1 MYTVEEIK
9 NKVKTGTWTKEDVA
23 RCVEELKQIS
33 DFTVYT
39 EEIYYISYGI
49 FAYNFRE
56 YAYPLI
62 EICREAGVHMERSK
76 EKSRLY
82 LALVRLYFCLG
93 FPPKIVEYGLKYAN
107 SGFTLRSPLK
117 SVYNTIV
124 AAFSDCGLFFEA
136 AFFLL
141 QKEFTDL
148 YLRLYQQKDKAAIAE
163 EFNSYMKKMEAGEGA
178 RDTLS
183 FCVCYFGEFLQVMAE
198 EERWDDIIRIGNYI
212 KNARNFSGSFCP
224 VYKLMR
230 TAACRIDREELRR
243 QIPEF
248 ERMYLESLEQEKENY
263 DQMVRLLTRE
273 ELRIERLKVSMEK
286 DALTGCLNRA
296 AFDHNSKRFM
306 KNHKKGSLVFI
317 DLDYLKLINDC
328 YGHENGDRY
337 LVCFAE
343 NMKCAMDRQDLL
355 YRYAGDE
362 FLILSA
368 LEPEQIQERL
378 NEILEKSP
386 IHFDINGEIRN
397 ISFSYG
403 IVAFEEKKGKIADLV
418 KEADQRM
425 YQCKSRNHE
434 RISKRGAAE

>member
-1 MYTVEEIK
+1 
-9 NKVKTGTWTKEDVA
+9 
-23 RCVEELKQIS
+23 
-33 DFTVYT
+33 
-39 EEIYYISYGI
+39 
-49 FAYNFRE
+49 
-56 YAYPLI
+56 
-62 EICREAGVHMERSK
+62 
-76 EKSRLY
+76 
-82 LALVRLYFCLG
+82 
-93 FPPKIVEYGLKYAN
+93 
-107 SGFTLRSPLK
+107 
-117 SVYNTIV
+117 
-124 AAFSDCGLFFEA
+124 
-136 AFFLL
+136 
-141 QKEFTDL
+141 
-148 YLRLYQQKDKAAIAE
+148 
-163 EFNSYMKKMEAGEGA
+163 
-178 RDTLS
+178 
-183 FCVCYFGEFLQVMAE
+183 
-198 EERWDDIIRIGNYI
+198 
-212 KNARNFSGSFCP
+212 
-224 VYKLMR
+224 
-230 TAACRIDREELRR
+230 
-243 QIPEF
+243 
-248 ERMYLESLEQEKENY
+248 
-263 DQMVRLLTRE
+263 MVRLLTRE
-273 ELRIERLKVSMEK
+273 ELRIERLKVSMDK

-296 AFDHNSKRFM
+296 AFDRNSRRFM

-368 LEPEQIQERL
+368 LEPEQIQGRL

-386 IHFDINGEIRN
+386 IHFDINGESRN

>member
-136 AFFLL
+136 DFYLEKMMDISRLDPCDSSVDFWNSDTLNELVYYDSKVYVKLGMGDVAGAEQAAVDMQAILTEREIPEDGRAFFLL

-148 YLRLYQQKDKAAIAE
+148 YLRLYQQKDKAVIAE

-198 EERWDDIIRIGNYI
+198 KERWDDIIRIGSYI

-230 TAACRIDREELRR
+230 TAAYRSDREELRR
-243 QIPEF
+243 YRNSRECIW
-248 ERMYLESLEQEKENY
+248 SLWSRRRRITIRWY
-263 DQMVRLLTRE
+263 VSLPVR
-273 ELRIERLKVSMEK
+273 SF
-286 DALTGCLNRA
+286 GLNA
-296 AFDHNSKRFM
+296 
-306 KNHKKGSLVFI
+306 
-317 DLDYLKLINDC
+317 
-328 YGHENGDRY
+328 
-337 LVCFAE
+337 
-343 NMKCAMDRQDLL
+343 
-355 YRYAGDE
+355 
-362 FLILSA
+362 
-368 LEPEQIQERL
+368 
-378 NEILEKSP
+378 
-386 IHFDINGEIRN
+386 
-397 ISFSYG
+397 
-403 IVAFEEKKGKIADLV
+403 
-418 KEADQRM
+418 
-425 YQCKSRNHE
+425 
-434 RISKRGAAE
+434 

>member
-1 MYTVEEIK
+1 
-9 NKVKTGTWTKEDVA
+9 
-23 RCVEELKQIS
+23 
-33 DFTVYT
+33 
-39 EEIYYISYGI
+39 
-49 FAYNFRE
+49 
-56 YAYPLI
+56 
-62 EICREAGVHMERSK
+62 
-76 EKSRLY
+76 
-82 LALVRLYFCLG
+82 
-93 FPPKIVEYGLKYAN
+93 
-107 SGFTLRSPLK
+107 
-117 SVYNTIV
+117 
-124 AAFSDCGLFFEA
+124 
-136 AFFLL
+136 
-141 QKEFTDL
+141 
-148 YLRLYQQKDKAAIAE
+148 
-163 EFNSYMKKMEAGEGA
+163 
-178 RDTLS
+178 
-183 FCVCYFGEFLQVMAE
+183 
-198 EERWDDIIRIGNYI
+198 
-212 KNARNFSGSFCP
+212 
-224 VYKLMR
+224 
-230 TAACRIDREELRR
+230 
-243 QIPEF
+243 
-248 ERMYLESLEQEKENY
+248 
-263 DQMVRLLTRE
+263 MVRLLTRE

-386 IHFDINGEIRN
+386 IHFDINGESRN

>member
-1 MYTVEEIK
+1 M
-9 NKVKTGTWTKEDVA
+9 
-23 RCVEELKQIS
+23 
-33 DFTVYT
+33 
-39 EEIYYISYGI
+39 
-49 FAYNFRE
+49 
-56 YAYPLI
+56 
-62 EICREAGVHMERSK
+62 
-76 EKSRLY
+76 
-82 LALVRLYFCLG
+82 
-93 FPPKIVEYGLKYAN
+93 EYGLKYAN

-136 AFFLL
+136 DFYLEKMMDISRLDPCDSSVDFWNSDTLNELVYYDSKVYVKLGMGDVAGAEQAAVDMQAILTEREIPEDGRAFFLL

-148 YLRLYQQKDKAAIAE
+148 YLRLYQQKDKAVIAE

-230 TAACRIDREELRR
+230 TAACRSDREELRR

-248 ERMYLESLEQEKENY
+248 ERMYLEALEQEKENY

-273 ELRIERLKVSMEK
+273 ELRIERLKTSMER

-378 NEILEKSP
+378 NEI
-386 IHFDINGEIRN
+386 RN